1 MATRKK
7 KVSAEDAETL
17 PTGEEKPKIPTARQ
31 VHKVVTH
38 FERQIPIDQAAEIA
52 GEGADDFD
60 DFDPDKIELDL
71 EEEFIDEVEA
81 FLEQHG
87 IRADSEHTWSMVVER
102 LPDYDRNR
110 INSVQ
115 ARRKSCGE
123 RPFTPDFEEDIRR
136 EFARPGL
143 ANDFRVTIKRDGKFF
158 RNWPHV
164 ISLEPPPAAV
174 IVEEDN
180 KRHGVNGLVMPQ
192 MPYPAAAPVTMDQLI
207 KQARQFAELQKIF
220 AGASGI
226 PPTAAARSLDDED
239 TALLSLL
246 KISPELTNRIQS
258 KLVNKILNGDG
269 APLDAE
275 PSTGRIIELA
285 LANGPAIIE
294 SLLQA
299 FGVVRGQPLPAPQ
312 QSQNPP
318 DTSTAALA
326 SVITFA
332 HAGMTPDYVCDW
344 LIDRSENDEGLT
356 RFIDSIAGM
365 DAPTLLRLMGQV
377 KPDLKQFI
385 QSEQMQAFV
394 NRLIE
399 YLNTT
404 DEQEGQAPA

>member
-7 KVSAEDAETL
+7 KVSAEDDATL
-17 PTGEEKPKIPTARQ
+17 TTSEVKPTPTARQ

-38 FERQIPIDQAAEIA
+38 FERQIPIEQATEIA
-52 GEGADDFD
+52 GDGAEDLD
-60 DFDPDKIELDL
+60 DFDPEEIDL
-71 EEEFIDEVEA
+71 EEEFLDEVEA
-81 FLEQHG
+81 FLDQHG
-87 IRADSEHTWSMVVER
+87 IRSDSGHTWSMVVER
-102 LPDYDRNR
+102 LPDYERNR
-110 INSVQ
+110 TNSVQ

-123 RPFTPDFEEDIRR
+123 RPFTPNFEEDIRL
-136 EFARPGL
+136 EFARPGA

-164 ISLEPPPAAV
+164 ISLEPPPPSV
-174 IVEEDN
+174 IMEEES
-180 KRHGVNGLVMPQ
+180 KRNGVNGLVVPQ
-192 MPYPAAAPVTMDQLI
+192 MSFPAAAPVTMDQLI
-207 KQARQFAELQKIF
+207 KQARQFAELQKVF
-220 AGASGI
+220 AGLSGL
-226 PPTAAARSLDDED
+226 PPTAAARPLDDED

-246 KISPELTNRIQS
+246 KISPELTNKLQS
-258 KLVNKILNGDG
+258 KLVGKILNGAG
-269 APLDAE
+269 AAVEPE
-275 PSTGRIIELA
+275 PSTARIIELA
-285 LANGPAIIE
+285 LENGPAIIDRI
-294 SLLQA
+294 LQG
-299 FGVVRGQPLPAPQ
+299 FGVLRGQPVPAMQ
-312 QSQNPP
+312 QSPIPP

-326 SVITFA
+326 SVVTFA

-365 DAPTLLRLMGQV
+365 DAPTLLRLMAQV

-385 QSEQMQAFV
+385 ESEQMQGFV